1 MNDDS
6 TGKIEVGTIAKINHI
21 SGVPATVAILSIEGT
36 NAEVFVDHK
45 GDHEK
50 VVAEKAYKVPI
61 GNLVFYSSPTKAT
74 VIKDYAKDDG
84 DEIALNEGQS
94 VFLLSHEDR
103 ATWWQGFI
111 EGGSG
116 EVGLFPK
123 NNVRVAGS
131 MEYVV
136 DASHDLPMMS
146 IKGNTVYVHGNN
158 NSIGIVRTRTHQG
171 VPTIIS
177 ITDNQS
183 TTYIVTLEQ
192 DKSKSNTLTV
202 LGTKEM
208 ESDTGG
214 QTTESQPEP
223 EIQPEP
229 QPDSRLSQ
237 LRRTHLSPPVAHAL
251 SVDSVDLGECRTN
264 YFTRELV
271 LSVTLSYYNGNPA
284 LTFKH
289 RGHEKIQ
296 SVVVIPLI
304 NQTADCRWA
313 VHISRG
319 NHIKFTSERCAP
331 GQREYKITT
340 ELEHKQKARAG
351 TRMKSAVEEKPG
363 TDTYDKLIAWLNAYT
378 GRSDADT
385 QIQSEAG
392 FLFEETSFLPES
404 TSAPSLVLSSE
415 GALEPEP
422 TLEPEGPSNQVIS
435 SGSQPESVR
444 IPVERTP
451 EKTGFLSRIFQ
462 GSGDAV
468 ADEPISDVQSEDS
481 DIQLIIKTNKHN
493 GNDAATLAIF
503 KDNPNLR
510 TQFDEMLAAA
520 KQEAGSTSGGGKKST
535 RRKSTRRKSTRRK
548 STRRKSTRRKSTR
561 RKSTRRKSR
570 TRRR

>member
-45 GDHEK
+45 GGHEK
-50 VVAEKAYKVPI
+50 VEVEKAYKVPI
-61 GNLVFYSSPTKAT
+61 GNLVFYSSLTKAT

-404 TSAPSLVLSSE
+404 TSAPSL
-415 GALEPEP
+415 
-422 TLEPEGPSNQVIS
+422 
-435 SGSQPESVR
+435 
-444 IPVERTP
+444 
-451 EKTGFLSRIFQ
+451 
-462 GSGDAV
+462 
-468 ADEPISDVQSEDS
+468 
-481 DIQLIIKTNKHN
+481 
-493 GNDAATLAIF
+493 
-503 KDNPNLR
+503 
-510 TQFDEMLAAA
+510 
-520 KQEAGSTSGGGKKST
+520 
-535 RRKSTRRKSTRRK
+535 
-548 STRRKSTRRKSTR
+548 
-561 RKSTRRKSR
+561 
-570 TRRR
+570 

>member
-6 TGKIEVGTIAKINHI
+6 EIIVGSRVKAGEYIGTVEKMTDMNVKGHM
-21 SGVPATVAILSIEGT
+21 VPGAILTIT
-36 NAEVFVDHK
+36 NKHSKTGE
-45 GDHEK
+45 E
-50 VVAEKAYKVPI
+50 EPTR
-61 GNLVFYSSPTKAT
+61 LV
-74 VIKDYAKDDG
+74 
-84 DEIALNEGQS
+84 GQS
-94 VFLLSHEDR
+94 LTLPLTALEIQPVRPAAIARPVQE
-103 ATWWQGFI
+103 ATALEIQ
-111 EGGSG
+111 
-116 EVGLFPK
+116 P
-123 NNVRVAGS
+123 VRPAALEIQPVQEATALEIQPVRPAALEIQPVQAAAA
-131 MEYVV
+131 EYKV

-146 IKGNTVYVHGNN
+146 IKGDTVYVHGTN

-177 ITDNQS
+177 ITNNQS

-192 DKSKSNTLTV
+192 DKSKPNTLTV

-223 EIQPEP
+223 DPQPEP
-229 QPDSRLSQ
+229 QPDPRLSQ
-237 LRRTHLSPPVAHAL
+237 LRRTHLPPPVAHAL
-251 SVDSVDLGECRTN
+251 SVDSVELGECITN
-264 YFTRELV
+264 YFGRELV
-271 LSVTLSYYNGNPA
+271 LPVTLSYYNRNPA
-284 LTFKH
+284 LTFTH
-289 RGHEKIQ
+289 SGHENIQ

-304 NQTADCRWA
+304 NETASCVWS
-313 VHISRG
+313 VHISGG
-319 NHIKFTSERCAP
+319 NHIKFTSKGCFKM
-331 GQREYKITT
+331 QREYYITT
-340 ELEHKQKARAG
+340 VLEHKQKARAK
-351 TRMKSAVEEKPG
+351 TLMKSAVKEGPG
-363 TDTYDKLIAWLNAYT
+363 SDTYDKLIAWLNAYT
-378 GRSDADT
+378 TRSDADK

-404 TSAPSLVLSSE
+404 TSAPSLESTSE